1 MDKKA
6 LFTDKAPRPIGP
18 YSQAIKA
25 GNFLFLAGQVSLDP
39 ATGELIEGDIAAQT
53 RRTMENIMAVLE
65 NAGLGPENVVKATV
79 YLVDM
84 DDFAAMNEVYGTY
97 FKETPPA
104 RAAIQVARLP
114 KDAKVEI
121 DMIALTA

>member
-18 YSQAIKA
+18 YSQAIQA
-25 GNFLFLAGQVSLDP
+25 GNFLFLAGQVPLDP

-65 NAGLGPENVVKATV
+65 NAGLGPENVVKTTV
-79 YLVDM
+79 YLADM
-84 DDFAAMNEVYGTY
+84 DEVAAMNEVYGTY

-114 KDAKVEI
+114 KDAKIEI
-121 DMIALTA
+121 DMIALTE

>member
-39 ATGELIEGDIAAQT
+39 ATGELIEDDIGAQT

-79 YLVDM
+79 YLADM
-84 DDFAAMNEVYGTY
+84 NDFADMNEVYGTY

-121 DMIALTA
+121 DIIALTE

>member
-25 GNFLFLAGQVSLDP
+25 GNFLFIAGQVSLDP
-39 ATGELIEGDIAAQT
+39 ATNEFIEGDIAAQT
-53 RRTMENIMAVLE
+53 RRAMDNIMAILD
-65 NAGLGPENVVKATV
+65 NAGLGSEHVVKATV
-79 YLVDM
+79 YLADM

-97 FKETPPA
+97 FKETPPS
-104 RAAIQVARLP
+104 RAAVEVARLP

-121 DMIALTA
+121 DIIALSA

>member
-25 GNFLFLAGQVSLDP
+25 GNFLFIAGQVSLDP
-39 ATGELIEGDIAAQT
+39 ATNEFIEGDIAAQT
-53 RRTMENIMAVLE
+53 RHAMDNIMAILD
-65 NAGLGPENVVKATV
+65 NAGLGSENVVKATV
-79 YLVDM
+79 YLADM

-104 RAAIQVARLP
+104 RAAVEVARLP

-121 DMIALTA
+121 DIIALTA

>member
-39 ATGELIEGDIAAQT
+39 ATGELIEDDIGAQT

-79 YLVDM
+79 YLADM

-121 DMIALTA
+121 DIIALTE

>member
-25 GNFLFLAGQVSLDP
+25 GNFLFLAGQVPLDP

-79 YLVDM
+79 YLADM
-84 DDFAAMNEVYGTY
+84 DDFTAMNEVYGTY

>member
-1 MDKKA
+1 MEKKA

-25 GNFLFLAGQVSLDP
+25 GNYLFISGQVSLDP
-39 ATGELIEGDIAAQT
+39 ATGDFIEGDIAAQT
-53 RRTMENIMAVLE
+53 KGTMDNLMAILTH
-65 NAGLGPENVVKATV
+65 AGLGPQHVVKATV
-79 YLVDM
+79 YLADM
-84 DDFAAMNEVYGTY
+84 NDFAAMNEVYGTY

-121 DMIALTA
+121 ELIALSE

>member
-25 GNFLFLAGQVSLDP
+25 GNFLFIAGQVSLDP
-39 ATGELIEGDIAAQT
+39 ATNEFIEGDIAAKT
-53 RRTMENIMAVLE
+53 RHAMDNIMAILD
-65 NAGLGPENVVKATV
+65 NAGLGSENVVKATV
-79 YLVDM
+79 YLADM

-104 RAAIQVARLP
+104 RAAVEVARLP

-121 DMIALTA
+121 DIIALTA

>member
-1 MDKKA
+1 MEKKA
-6 LFTDKAPRPIGP
+6 LFTDKAPCPIGP

-25 GNFLFLAGQVSLDP
+25 GNFLFIAGQVSLDP
-39 ATGELIEGDIAAQT
+39 ATNEFIEGDIAAQT
-53 RRTMENIMAVLE
+53 RHAMDNIMAILD
-65 NAGLGPENVVKATV
+65 NAGLGSENVVKATV
-79 YLVDM
+79 YLADM

-104 RAAIQVARLP
+104 RAAVEVARLP

-121 DMIALTA
+121 DIIALTA

>member
-18 YSQAIKA
+18 YSQAIQA
-25 GNFLFLAGQVSLDP
+25 GNFLFLAGQVPLDP

-65 NAGLGPENVVKATV
+65 NAGLGPENVVKTTV
-79 YLVDM
+79 YLADM
-84 DDFAAMNEVYGTY
+84 DEFAAMNEVYGTY

-114 KDAKVEI
+114 KDAKIEI
-121 DMIALTA
+121 DMIALTE

>member
-25 GNFLFLAGQVSLDP
+25 GNFLFLAGQVPLDP
-39 ATGELIEGDIAAQT
+39 ATGELIEGDIATQT

-79 YLVDM
+79 YLADM
-84 DDFAAMNEVYGTY
+84 DDFPAMNEVYGTY